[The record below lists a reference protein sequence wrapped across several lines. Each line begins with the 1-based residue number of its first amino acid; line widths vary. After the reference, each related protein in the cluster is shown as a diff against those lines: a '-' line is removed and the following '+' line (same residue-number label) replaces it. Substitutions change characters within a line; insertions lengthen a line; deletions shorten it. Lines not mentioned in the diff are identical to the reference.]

1 VNSTINLNLTV
12 LIEGFHLSGGN
23 MAPVVSPT
31 VSDTI
36 TVALH
41 NTSNPYAQVY
51 STTAALNLAG
61 QATVTLPAVYSG
73 SSYYIVI
80 RHRNA
85 LETWSKL
92 PVLFGAVTNYN
103 FKQ

>member
-1 VNSTINLNLTV
+1 
-12 LIEGFHLSGGN
+12 

-41 NTSNPYAQVY
+41 NTASPYAQVY
-51 STTAALNLAG
+51 STTATLNLAG
-61 QATVTLPAVYSG
+61 QASVSLPAVYNG
-73 SSYYIVI
+73 NSYYIVI

-92 PVLFGAVTNYN
+92 PVLFGTVTNYN